1 MTVATMYGHKHTHT
15 GPSRMRNMGRGDW
28 YAGRKFSPPS
38 QENKTVGENRVE
50 VIEQAK
56 NKTQCVRLPPGDS
69 LGCCERPQRPITPL
83 EPDFGR
89 QRVFFRHVTLVTIW
103 SFSQPHLRRV
113 FRAGNRCSMLM
124 NSPERA
130 SAPTFNGKKATKM
143 QHSKVKK
150 LKITKHCPQC
160 TLYKKDCRPEQWRCR
175 RRAMLSNGLSSGCTN
190 NVPTY
195 AKICADDTDDSRH

>member
-89 QRVFFRHVTLVTIW
+89 QRVFFSSRDASDDLVFLST
-103 SFSQPHLRRV
+103 P
-113 FRAGNRCSMLM
+113 
-124 NSPERA
+124 P
-130 SAPTFNGKKATKM
+130 ATSVQSRQSM
-143 QHSKVKK
+143 QHVDELTGESKCAYFQWKESDENATFQSK
-150 LKITKHCPQC
+150 ETQDHK
-160 TLYKKDCRPEQWRCR
+160 TLPAVHSIQKRLQTGTM
-175 RRAMLSNGLSSGCTN
+175 ALSSKGH
-190 NVPTY
+190 
-195 AKICADDTDDSRH
+195 AF